1 MMRSLKYLI
10 VFIFFVSCGYTPIYQ
25 TDQISKFKLGIIN
38 HSGDKKIGRE
48 LLNNLQRFKDKK
60 SNNIFD
66 IYLTSEK
73 RESIVSKNK
82 KGDPSSYKIEL
93 EINLDLV
100 GKKDGKKLSKKF
112 VKGTTYN
119 SIDNNFELNRYKK
132 KLEKNLTTQI
142 LQDINSFFGLLQND
156 L

>member
-1 MMRSLKYLI
+1 MRSLKYLI

-25 TDQISKFKLGIIN
+25 ADQISKFKLGIIN
-38 HSGDKKIGRE
+38 HSGDKKIGRD
-48 LLNNLQRFKDKK
+48 LLNNLQRLKENK

-66 IYLTSEK
+66 IYLTSVK
-73 RESIVSKNK
+73 KESIVSKNK

-100 GKKDGKKLSKKF
+100 GKNNDKKF
-112 VKGTTYN
+112 SKRFKKVTTYN
-119 SIDNNFELNRYKK
+119 SMDNNFEQNRYKK
-132 KLEKNLTTQI
+132 KLEKNLTSQI
-142 LQDINSFFGLLQND
+142 LEEINNFFDVIQND

>member
-1 MMRSLKYLI
+1 MRSLKYLI

-25 TDQISKFKLGIIN
+25 ADQISKFKLGIIN
-38 HSGDKKIGRE
+38 HSGDKKIGRD
-48 LLNNLQRFKDKK
+48 LLNNLQRLKENK

-66 IYLTSEK
+66 VYLTSVK
-73 RESIVSKNK
+73 KESIVSKNK

-100 GKKDGKKLSKKF
+100 SKNNDKKF
-112 VKGTTYN
+112 SKRFKKVTTYN
-119 SIDNNFELNRYKK
+119 SMDNNFEQNRYKK
-132 KLEKNLTTQI
+132 KLEKNLTSQI
-142 LQDINSFFGLLQND
+142 LEEINNFFDVIQND